1 MKHKILIIDNDREF
15 IAKAQLLLGE
25 YNYSIFTIETY
36 KEGFEAVKKIAPD
49 IIILGLE
56 MLKGRKRGDTLKSI
70 LQYAGINGIPAIII
84 FPDDGVE
91 QLPEGIEMFIDK
103 VPLKTIV
110 LRKEIDEVLA
120 SNIKHLAEQ
129 AGEKHRQIISEVA
142 LFVEK
147 WQDKPGNL
155 IMILHEIQNEFGYVP
170 RSVAFILS
178 QKLQISLARIY
189 EVITFYNFFRLEAP
203 GKHIISVCLGTA
215 CYLKGA
221 GKILEEIQSILNI
234 EEGHTTHDGLFYL
247 QVVRCLGCCGLA
259 PVITIDD
266 KVYGHMTRDNVVNIL
281 SKYAKKGELNN
292 VKTHKR

>member
-1 MKHKILIIDNDREF
+1 M
-15 IAKAQLLLGE
+15 
-25 YNYSIFTIETY
+25 
-36 KEGFEAVKKIAPD
+36 
-49 IIILGLE
+49 
-56 MLKGRKRGDTLKSI
+56 
-70 LQYAGINGIPAIII
+70 
-84 FPDDGVE
+84 
-91 QLPEGIEMFIDK
+91 
-103 VPLKTIV
+103 
-110 LRKEIDEVLA
+110 
-120 SNIKHLAEQ
+120 
-129 AGEKHRQIISEVA
+129 ISEVA